1 MALSK
6 IQSESI
12 NLADN
17 YAFTGNVTGAVS
29 GSLGKVLQVK
39 QVVDTTTRS
48 NGSSTTAFGDTG
60 IDFRITPS
68 ATTSKILI
76 VTSGS
81 VTSSGGY
88 YVGMTY
94 NRTGTGSVVNIGHSV
109 SESASFSGTLL
120 WMQRDYNDT
129 GATNG
134 FCFSVLDEPQTTN
147 ECRYFLGWAVQTGGT
162 AYLGRRAADTAV
174 TCPTIIM
181 AMEIAG

>member
-6 IQSESI
+6 IQSESM
-12 NLADN
+12 NLADTF
-17 YAFTGNVTGAVS
+17 AFTGNVTGAVS

-39 QVVDTTTRS
+39 EVVDTTPRS
-48 NGSSTTAFGDTG
+48 NGSSTLAFGDTG

-76 VTSGS
+76 HTSG
-81 VTSSGGY
+81 VLTSGNGY
-88 YVGMTY
+88 YIGMTY

-109 SESASFSGTLL
+109 TESASFPGTLL
-120 WMQRDYNDT
+120 WMQRDD
-129 GATNG
+129 GVSAATSS
-134 FCFSVLDEPQTTN
+134 FSFSVLDAPSTTN

-162 AYLGRRAADTAV
+162 AYLGRRASDTSV
-174 TCPTIIM
+174 SCPTIIT